1 MARRRRSSSR
11 GYSSRRSFSRG
22 SRRNTGRSFRGR
34 SRGAARA
41 QTVRLV
47 IEQPAHNPV
56 QRPGIPGLIG
66 VAQADTSPRKA
77 MF

>member
-1 MARRRRSSSR
+1 MARRRSRSR

-34 SRGAARA
+34 SARGRARA
-41 QTVRLV
+41 NVVRLV
-47 IEQPAHNPV
+47 IEQPGSNPI
-56 QRPGIPGLIG
+56 QRPGVPGLIG
-66 VAQADTSPRKA
+66 LAQDNTQPRKK